1 MTLPSPNEIDALWDY
16 GEPAAS
22 EARFREW
29 LPAAQQDATFHAC
42 LLTQIARA
50 QGLQRL
56 FAAAHATLDAAQALL
71 AEAKAEAHIRYLLER
86 GRVHNSAG
94 EKDKALPLFL
104 LAWNTATV
112 TGAEFYAVDA
122 AHMLGIATPPA
133 EQVLWSERALAQA
146 EAATD
151 PRARGWLGALYNN
164 LGWTYHDLEQFRHAL
179 NLFARGLRFREAQ
192 GQGPQIRVARWTVA
206 RALRSLGR
214 VGEALAM
221 QEALLEEHARA
232 GSSDAYVEEEIGE
245 CLLAQGRLEAAR
257 PHFARAYAALKDDP
271 WLRDGEPARLA
282 RMARLAEV
290 ESAG

>member
-29 LPAAQQDATFHAC
+29 LPAAQADPTFHAC

-50 QGLQRL
+50 QGLQRD
-56 FAAAHATLDAAQALL
+56 FEQAHATLDAAQALL
-71 AEAKAEAHIRYLLER
+71 VEAETEARIRYLLER
-86 GRVHNSAG
+86 GRAHNSAG
-94 EKDKALPLFL
+94 EPEKARPLFL

-122 AHMLGIATPPA
+122 AHMLGIAAPPQ
-133 EQVLWSERALAQA
+133 EQILWSERAMAQA
-146 EAATD
+146 EAASD

-179 NLFARGLRFREAQ
+179 NLFQRGLRMREEQ
-192 GQGPQIRVARWTVA
+192 GQAPQIRIARWTVA
-206 RALRSLGR
+206 RALRSVGR

-221 QEALLEEHARA
+221 QQALLEEHAAA

-245 CLLAQGRLEAAR
+245 CLLALGRVAASR

-271 WLRDGEPARLA
+271 WLRDGEPERLA

-290 ESAG
+290 GSGG